1 MDMSGAMKTM
11 MLNSVRTKLMW
22 RRRGEDVSHAAND
35 TVDSGHGV
43 GTFDGPPS
51 FLGPMS
57 LEALDTD
64 EDRHFDLTG
73 EEQSFADRAF
83 LIEQAHHVRAH
94 QWVGQGGGETASS
107 SSTAHGRDTILAE
120 QGTSKSP
127 SKLPWGG

>member
-73 EEQSFADRAF
+73 EEQSFAASAF
-83 LIEQAHHVRAH
+83 LIEQAVR
-94 QWVGQGGGETASS
+94 
-107 SSTAHGRDTILAE
+107 STMYELTSGSAREVVRRPAHGRDTILVQ
-120 QGTSKSP
+120 QGTSTSP
-127 SKLPWGG
+127 SKLPGGG